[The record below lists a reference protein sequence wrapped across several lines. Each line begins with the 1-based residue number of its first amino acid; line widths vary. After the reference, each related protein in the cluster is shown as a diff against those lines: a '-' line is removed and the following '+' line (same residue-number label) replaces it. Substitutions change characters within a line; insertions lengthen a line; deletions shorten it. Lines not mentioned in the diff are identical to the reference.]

1 MGSTSL
7 TICRPL
13 RSSMEWLAKSDGAFC
28 LSLSSEGRL
37 RLREDDEL
45 YYQVQGELNITKR
58 QLCYFV
64 GQKYNIY
71 NTPESSNDVEFQFG
85 LQQSSTMKLYRETS
99 ISGTSWCFPGY
110 LTFTGLQIIFLSELR
125 EIWFPFPE
133 KVRINYINLHRIKL
147 FLAKV

>member
-1 MGSTSL
+1 
-7 TICRPL
+7 
-13 RSSMEWLAKSDGAFC
+13 MEWLAKSDGAFC

-64 GQKYNIY
+64 GQIYNIY

-85 LQQSSTMKLYRETS
+85 LRQSSTMKLYRETS
-99 ISGTSWCFPGY
+99 ISGTS
-110 LTFTGLQIIFLSELR
+110 
-125 EIWFPFPE
+125 
-133 KVRINYINLHRIKL
+133 
-147 FLAKV
+147 

>member
-1 MGSTSL
+1 MSPAQKFHGVAGQVRWCFLFVPVQWGQTEAEGGWRVVLPSSGRAQHHQATAL
-7 TICRPL
+7 LLCR
-13 RSSMEWLAKSDGAFC
+13 SD
-28 LSLSSEGRL
+28 
-37 RLREDDEL
+37 
-45 YYQVQGELNITKR
+45 I
-58 QLCYFV
+58 
-64 GQKYNIY
+64 YNIY

-85 LQQSSTMKLYRETS
+85 LRQSSTMKLYRETS

-125 EIWFPFPE
+125 EIWIPFPE